1 MRLIA
6 EHGARTASFEVRRIG
21 LFESFV
27 RGQPRPQ
34 SDIDLLVEF
43 ASFRTAMADSRK
55 FGAGL

>member
-1 MRLIA
+1 MLA
-6 EHGARTASFEVRRIG
+6 G
-21 LFESFV
+21 SFV

-43 ASFRTAMADSRK
+43 VSFRTATADSHK